1 MGMGAKWVAVRAAM
15 VLSFVVGMAAAGG
28 NIPSL
33 QAKELARG
41 PFASMH
47 MLLEKTFL
55 KVDVATI
62 DIRFDKPSQA
72 KFNAIAG
79 GKSYSKALA
88 SELAKVAIAAD
99 NAVVQ
104 LKFKRDVSLDQWI
117 DSVRESLEKAARAG
131 LISGDLR
138 QRVSSGLPTWFA
150 AIKDRGFEEGDR
162 VMYGVQPDALRTVMI
177 THDGKVLVNRTDKG
191 ADKRRLVMATY
202 FAPDTDYREPLL
214 KSLLKR
220 KD

>member
-1 MGMGAKWVAVRAAM
+1 MGMGAKWVAARAAILLT
-15 VLSFVVGMAAAGG
+15 VCVGIAAAGG
-28 NIPSL
+28 GVPSL

-62 DIRFDKPSQA
+62 DIRFGKPSQA
-72 KFNAIAG
+72 KFSEIAK
-79 GKSYSKALA
+79 GKSYSKGLA
-88 SELAKVAIAAD
+88 QELAKVAVEAD

-117 DSVRESLEKAARAG
+117 DSVRESLEKAASAG
-131 LISGDLR
+131 LISADLR
-138 QRVSSGLPTWFA
+138 KRVSSGCPQWFA
-150 AIKDRGFEEGDR
+150 AIRDRGCEEGDR
-162 VMYGVQPDALRTVMI
+162 VMYGVETDALRTVMI
-177 THDGKVLVNRTDKG
+177 PHGGKVMVDRTDKG
-191 ADKRRLVMATY
+191 ADKRRLVLATY
-202 FAPDTDYREPLL
+202 FAPGTDYREPLL
-214 KSLLKR
+214 RSLLKR